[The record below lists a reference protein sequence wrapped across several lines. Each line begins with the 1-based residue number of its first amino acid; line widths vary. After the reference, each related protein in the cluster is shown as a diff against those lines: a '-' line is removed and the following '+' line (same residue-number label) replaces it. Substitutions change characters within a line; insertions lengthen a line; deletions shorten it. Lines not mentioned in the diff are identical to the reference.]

1 MYSDRQRELNVFLR
15 QLQQSAEEMAGERVT
30 VCSVTK
36 TDGGKILEIVIGEN
50 PLFVPV
56 ICVEASGINYKKN
69 SLEDILQGFEIV
81 YGRYKE
87 LRRGLEKREFIF
99 DRIKGSLYLRLV
111 PYERN
116 ETFLESLVYRQFL
129 DLAVVP
135 VIVLEEVIEDMCFS
149 LAVNIQKGM
158 CDASENELIQTASEN
173 EKKDC
178 IVEGVEFSAEES
190 GYEIFT
196 MSNGHYS
203 TMLDIGKLRD
213 LAEETQSSFLYII
226 PVSIYEILIIPEDN
240 VFDLSELQEFSR
252 NRKELLDFEEAVLS
266 ERVYRYSL
274 ESGDINI
281 I

>member
-1 MYSDRQRELNVFLR
+1 M
-15 QLQQSAEEMAGERVT
+15 
-30 VCSVTK
+30 
-36 TDGGKILEIVIGEN
+36 
-50 PLFVPV
+50 
-56 ICVEASGINYKKN
+56 
-69 SLEDILQGFEIV
+69 EDC
-81 YGRYKE
+81 
-87 LRRGLEKREFIF
+87 
-99 DRIKGSLYLRLV
+99 
-111 PYERN
+111 
-116 ETFLESLVYRQFL
+116 
-129 DLAVVP
+129 
-135 VIVLEEVIEDMCFS
+135 M
-149 LAVNIQKGM
+149 
-158 CDASENELIQTASEN
+158 
-173 EKKDC
+173 
-178 IVEGVEFSAEES
+178 VEGVEFSAEES

-203 TMLDIGKLRD
+203 AMLDKEKLRD

>member
-1 MYSDRQRELNVFLR
+1 MYSDEQRELSVFLQ
-15 QLQQSAEEMAGERVT
+15 QLQQSVEEKTGEKVIIR
-30 VCSVTK
+30 SVTM
-36 TDGGKILEIVIGEN
+36 TEGGKILEIVIGEN
-50 PLFVPV
+50 SLFAPV
-56 ICVEASGINYKKN
+56 ICVEASGISYKKN
-69 SLEDILQGFEIV
+69 SLEDILQGFGIV

-87 LRRGLEKREFIF
+87 LRRGLEKGGFIF

-116 ETFLESLVYRQFL
+116 DGFLESLVYRQFL

-135 VIVLEEVIEDMCFS
+135 VIVLEESIEDRCFS

-158 CDASENELIQTASEN
+158 CGVGEDEVFQAAGEN
-173 EKKDC
+173 EKNDC
-178 IVEGVEFSAEES
+178 MVGAVEFSAEEL
-190 GYEIFT
+190 GYELFT

-203 TMLDIGKLRD
+203 AMLDTEKLRD

-240 VFDLSELQEFSR
+240 VFELSELQEFSR

-266 ERVYRYSL
+266 ERIYTFSL
-274 ESGDINI
+274 ESGDIDFI
-281 I
+281 

>member
-1 MYSDRQRELNVFLR
+1 MYSDGQRELSVFLR
-15 QLQQSAEEMAGERVT
+15 QLQQTAEEKTGERVT
-30 VCSVTK
+30 VRSATK
-36 TDGGKILEIVIGEN
+36 TDGGKILEFVIGEN
-50 PLFVPV
+50 PLFAPV
-56 ICVEASGINYKKN
+56 VYVEAFGISYGKN
-69 SLEDILQGFEIV
+69 SLEDILQGFGIV

-87 LRRGLEKREFIF
+87 LRRGLEKGGFIF
-99 DRIKGSLYLRLV
+99 DRIKGSLYLRLI

-149 LAVNIQKGM
+149 LAVNIQKDM

-173 EKKDC
+173 GKKDC
-178 IVEGVEFSAEES
+178 MVEGVEFSAEES

-203 TMLDIGKLRD
+203 AILDIGKLRD
-213 LAEETQSSFLYII
+213 LAEETQSSFLYIV